1 MLDQCCIAGVDDGVT
16 EGGVGDANFK
26 IVDGHS
32 SRHAAQKSEQP
43 DV

>member
-1 MLDQCCIAGVDDGVT
+1 MLDQCGVADVDDGVV

-32 SRHAAQKSEQP
+32 SGHAAQKSEQP